1 MTVQPGARVTRAR
14 RLLHSKEDQMQQY
27 LLIPIE
33 KAKELTDR
41 LINLSL
47 PYHQSRPMVEI
58 LEKAQIVN
66 ANPTGGPANG
76 SEAQQQQE

>member
-1 MTVQPGARVTRAR
+1 MSQ
-14 RLLHSKEDQMQQY
+14 QQY

-33 KAKELTDR
+33 KAKELSER

-58 LEKAQIVN
+58 LEKAKIVN
-66 ANPTGGPANG
+66 ANPTGGSANG
-76 SEAQQQQE
+76 PEAQQQQE